1 MPIQILKRDSLARTI
16 QVRCLHCDQG
26 IDLFLK
32 HVERLEDGVRSTVIC
47 LRCRQRFDV
56 PPDELVI
63 DGRLQL
69 ARLGDARY
77 TVTFAPSTGPSNGI
91 PALLE
96 SEDALSAFLNGLAA
110 PVDCQQQALAD
121 LRTNPI
127 AVQTMS
133 LSLHHLKRV
142 QLIA

>member
-16 QVRCLHCDQG
+16 QVQCLHCDQG

-32 HVERLEDGVRSTVIC
+32 HVERLEDGIRSTVIC
-47 LRCRQRFDV
+47 PRCRRRFDV
-56 PPDELVI
+56 PPEELVI

-69 ARLGDARY
+69 ARLGGARY
-77 TVTFAPSTGPSNGI
+77 TVTFAPSTGPSNGMS
-91 PALLE
+91 ALLE
-96 SEDALSAFLNGLAA
+96 SDDALSAFLNALAA
-110 PVDCQQQALAD
+110 PVDCQAQALAD
-121 LRTNPI
+121 LQTSTT

-133 LSLHHLKRV
+133 LSLHHLKRA